1 MATFLRIQG
10 MRNLSDHNSAL
21 IFRLMVLFIAML
33 GSSLLWSASAPIASA
48 KGPVK
53 FKLCGELG
61 CVTKKSPRFTA
72 AMLYGGRLHVGPGCS
87 TRVHRVVASIPGS
100 NRDRRYLMVASR
112 GLIGEQGGG
121 GYVWWRK
128 VGGIKRSD
136 LVKGVKPAGRGF
148 AAGPEFYTSTPG
160 LGGGPDVARWRLRS
174 GRVSCD
180 PFGWR

>member
-1 MATFLRIQG
+1 

-21 IFRLMVLFIAML
+21 RFRLMVLFIAVL
-33 GSSLLWSASAPIASA
+33 GSALVWSASAPSASA

-61 CVTKKSPRFTA
+61 CAKKKSLRFTA
-72 AMLYGGRLHVGPGCS
+72 AMTYGGRLHVGPGCS
-87 TRVHRVVASIPGS
+87 TRVHTVAASIPGS
-100 NRDRRYLMVASR
+100 SRDRRYLLVVSR
-112 GLIGEQGGG
+112 GLIGERGQS

-128 VGGIKRSD
+128 VGGVRKSD
-136 LVKGVKPAGRGF
+136 LIKGVKPTGRGF
-148 AAGPEFYTSTPG
+148 AAGPEFYTSILS
-160 LGGGPDVARWRLRS
+160 LGGGPGVARWRLRS